1 MTAYASHRCFAIGG
15 SDRRPRARVRV
26 IARAK
31 RACNRRGSEKAALAV
46 VGSVSRALSTAQ
58 RAAGIAMRRPGAFVV
73 EPETRERMWNRYVIN
88 RLTTRQLLVKR
99 IGSQPSLGYVAL
111 STMIGFLLELPLPTE
126 AGRFL

>member
-1 MTAYASHRCFAIGG
+1 M
-15 SDRRPRARVRV
+15 
-26 IARAK
+26 
-31 RACNRRGSEKAALAV
+31 AV